1 MDWIDRLLIALAF
14 LYLAVI
20 AVGIAGADLHASAD
34 EVSGGD
40 AWLLITSSLTVVP
53 TLEVPQLVVLAV
65 AMGMVIW
72 RHGPKLWWSCA
83 AVGHIGAALV
93 SYAVIGVAIWLG
105 SESADATAAQSDY
118 GISIILAATL
128 GAMTAGALAAPKD
141 ERSRADQVVIALGI
155 IGLVGM
161 LAFSIGWYD
170 MQHAIGYGIGFALAG
185 WLIDRRVFAWT
196 RPRRG

>member
-1 MDWIDRLLIALAF
+1 MDWSDRLLIAFAV
-14 LYLAVI
+14 LYLTVI

-40 AWLLITSSLTVVP
+40 AWLLITSSLAVVP
-53 TLEVPQLVVLAV
+53 TLEIPQLILLAAAV
-65 AMGMVIW
+65 GIVIW

-105 SESADATAAQSDY
+105 SESADATAARADY